1 MNKGIFKVL
10 KIVKNT
16 MALIVPT
23 MGPIELLDK
32 LDIKKPRLVTVS
44 KEKLAKTKAPTY
56 LHKTSDCS
64 IKTT

>member
-1 MNKGIFKVL
+1 
-10 KIVKNT
+10 
-16 MALIVPT
+16 MALMVPT
-23 MGPIELLDK
+23 IGPIELLDK